1 MNMSD
6 FPHITLEQ
14 WRSLITVVD
23 TGSYANAALAL
34 NKSQSAVTYAVQK
47 LESLLDVK
55 AFEVQGRKAVLTPTG
70 QLLYRRAQHLL
81 SEATGIERAAKKI
94 SAGWEPEIRLAVDLV
109 FPGCLLLDCLDQ
121 FGKKSP
127 HTRIEL
133 IESVMGGTIEA
144 LLTGQVDLAIA
155 SSIPQGFLGHTLIQ
169 LRFIA
174 VAHPAHPLHQLNRV
188 LTIRDLEAERHL
200 VIRESGSKRT
210 TNTLMAQSPQRWTV
224 GHSATS
230 IDAVSRGYGFAWFP
244 EVNIRNQLAT
254 GTLKPLPLKDG
265 SERYATMY
273 LILADPDIAGPG
285 TQYLAQL
292 IQEAV
297 ENICNGETECNG
309 DP

>member
-1 MNMSD
+1 MAE

-14 WRSLITVVD
+14 WRALITVVD
-23 TGSYANAALAL
+23 TGSYANAAIAL
-34 NKSQSAVTYAVQK
+34 NKSQSSVTYAVQK
-47 LESLLDVK
+47 LESLLGIS

-81 SEATGIERAAKKI
+81 AEATGIERAAKKI
-94 SAGWEPEIRLAVDLV
+94 SAGWEPEIRLAVDIV
-109 FPGCLLLDCLDQ
+109 FPSCLLLDCLDQ

-133 IESVMGGTIEA
+133 IESVMGGTVEA

-174 VAHPAHPLHQLNRV
+174 VAHPDHPLHQLNRP
-188 LTIRDLEAERHL
+188 LTIRDLEQERHL
-200 VIRESGSKRT
+200 VIRETGTKRS
-210 TNTLMAQSPQRWTV
+210 TNVLSPQSPQRWTV
-224 GHSATS
+224 SHSSTS
-230 IDAVSRGYGFAWFP
+230 IDAVTRGYGFAWFP
-244 EVNIRNQLAT
+244 EANIRNQLKA
-254 GTLKPLPLKDG
+254 GTLKRLPMKQG
-265 SERYATMY
+265 SEKFATMY

-292 IQEAV
+292 IQNAV
-297 ENICNGETECNG
+297 ENICNGKTDCNG
-309 DP
+309 QT

>member
-1 MNMSD
+1 MPE

-14 WRSLITVVD
+14 WRALITVVD

-34 NKSQSAVTYAVQK
+34 NKSQSSVTYAVQK
-47 LESLLDVK
+47 LESLLGIS

-81 SEATGIERAAKKI
+81 SEATEIERAAKKI
-94 SAGWEPEIRLAVDLV
+94 SAGWEPEIRLAVDV
-109 FPGCLLLDCLDQ
+109 IFPGRILLDCLDQ

-155 SSIPQGFLGHTLIQ
+155 ASIPQGFLGHMLIQ

-174 VAHPAHPLHQLNRV
+174 VAHPNHPLHQLNRE
-188 LTIRDLEAERHL
+188 LTIRDLEEERHL
-200 VIRESGSKRT
+200 VIRESGTKRN
-210 TNTLMAQSPQRWTV
+210 TNVLAAQSAQRWTV
-224 GHSATS
+224 GHSSTS

-244 EVNIRNQLAT
+244 EVNIRSQIKA

-292 IQEAV
+292 IQTAV
-297 ENICNGETECNG
+297 ENICSGKTDCTGEE
-309 DP
+309 

>member
-1 MNMSD
+1 MSE

-14 WRSLITVVD
+14 WRALITVVD

-47 LESLLDVK
+47 LESLLGVS
-55 AFEVQGRKAVLTPTG
+55 AFEVLGRKAVLTTTG

-81 SEATGIERAAKKI
+81 SEATSIERAAKKI

-109 FPGCLLLDCLDQ
+109 FPGCLLLDCLEQ
-121 FGKKSP
+121 FSKKSP

-133 IESVMGGTIEA
+133 IESVMGGTVEA

-174 VAHPAHPLHQLNRV
+174 VAHPNHALHQLNRA
-188 LTIRDLEAERHL
+188 LTIRDLEQERHL
-200 VIRESGSKRT
+200 VIRESGTKRT
-210 TNTLMAQSPQRWTV
+210 TNILSAQGAQRWTV
-224 GHSATS
+224 SHSSTS
-230 IDAVSRGYGFAWFP
+230 IDAVTRGYGFAWFP
-244 EVNIRNQLAT
+244 EVNIRSQLKN
-254 GTLKPLPLKDG
+254 GSLKELPLKEG
-265 SERYATMY
+265 SERFATMY

-285 TQYLAQL
+285 TRYLAQL
-292 IQEAV
+292 IQTAV
-297 ENICNGETECNG
+297 ENICNGTTECNETS
-309 DP
+309 